1 MRSRRNKVPASS
13 PNMAKNHKKDR
24 WLEDIEARQSNVV
37 FPDTVQNEARFWR
50 NLKDIPWKTSTKIGM
65 AILALFVGTWI
76 SIILFATLQQGIW
89 TAVALAAGMLLIFGP
104 IFALI
109 VWATRRSLRN
119 IQNARR
125 GQSR

>member
-1 MRSRRNKVPASS
+1 
-13 PNMAKNHKKDR
+13 MAKNHRKDR
-24 WLEDIEARQSNVV
+24 WLEDIEARQRNVV

-76 SIILFATLQQGIW
+76 TVILFATLQQGIW
-89 TAVALAAGMLLIFGP
+89 TALALAAGMLLIFGP

-109 VWATRRSLRN
+109 VWATRRS
-119 IQNARR
+119 
-125 GQSR
+125 